1 MISVTSGPPVSLYN
15 RGFGHHGHRWSV
27 EQSMGFSAS
36 GTQNGR
42 LSTSHRNASI
52 ESLASHFSAQRL
64 GRPGVGDKMFESEAH
79 DFGAPLS
86 MISASPSQLE
96 SSRHHT
102 TFDSILDDDADSQAN
117 DSRQRSM
124 LAGFEDDRV
133 NHSLRG
139 PGLPTPIQ
147 LRPVSVYSFNSHN
160 SPKRDDDT
168 MISVGIIHWFSYK

>member
-1 MISVTSGPPVSLYN
+1 
-15 RGFGHHGHRWSV
+15 
-27 EQSMGFSAS
+27 
-36 GTQNGR
+36 
-42 LSTSHRNASI
+42 
-52 ESLASHFSAQRL
+52 
-64 GRPGVGDKMFESEAH
+64 MFDSEAH
-79 DFGAPLS
+79 EFGAPLS

-102 TFDSILDDDADSQAN
+102 TFDSIMDDVAESQAN
-117 DSRQRSM
+117 DSHQRSM
-124 LAGFEDDRV
+124 LAGFEDDHI

-168 MISVGIIHWFSYK
+168 MISVGNFHCVSDK